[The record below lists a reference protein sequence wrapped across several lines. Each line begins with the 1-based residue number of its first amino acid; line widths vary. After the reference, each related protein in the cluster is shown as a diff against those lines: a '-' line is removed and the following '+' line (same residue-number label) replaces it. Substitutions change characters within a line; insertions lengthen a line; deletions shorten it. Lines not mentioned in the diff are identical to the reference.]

1 MHIWLDKY
9 NFKRNQ
15 SKEDWY
21 IFFILDKLEKIAPE
35 IKEYILNKINDESL
49 DKIKQSLVSK

>member
-1 MHIWLDKY
+1 MEAFTRVGVNAIMLDLK
-9 NFKRNQ
+9 
-15 SKEDWY
+15 Y

-35 IKEYILNKINDESL
+35 IKSYILDKINDESL